1 MRWSFKYSQ
10 LCLTLNSV
18 LLLNWRT
25 YLTVLFNI
33 FILYHKYS
41 WELLLTKTLC
51 DGCHN
56 DRDQSSTLDISHYK
70 YVYEVMRGNRPRTH
84 KISPGKIWT
93 CLWVSVLCNSDI
105 LSFPLK
111 WSKAPRRVG
120 FLYLSRKIPTY
131 PSPEPTLTLTSHL
144 GQNVGLGE
152 G

>member
-93 CLWVSVLCNSDI
+93 CLWVSVLCNSDT
-105 LSFPLK
+105 LK
-111 WSKAPRRVG
+111 VHFWV
-120 FLYLSRKIPTY
+120 FLYDDQRRQDMWDHYTGKLPDY
-131 PSPEPTLTLTSHL
+131 PFPKPTLTLTST
-144 GQNVGLGE
+144 
-152 G
+152 